1 MTKQPGIESLTAH
14 LWDLREKCQIRHCS
28 AASDFLTEAELTAVM
43 EIFPPSA
50 LIRYDG
56 GYEEA
61 AKKKVIFLYDE
72 EDDFSDIVCLQAKID
87 QRFRKIS
94 HRDVL
99 GALMHL
105 QIDRH
110 SFGDFWIDDGMLYI
124 YTAEPMAQFLI
135 DNLTRVNQ
143 LRIQLERTDKRPA
156 QVFNT
161 RSFTRV
167 VASARLDALVAG
179 MNVTASV
186 PDFHALVAGIL
197 NCSRDHAKNMIREG
211 LVSVDHRVLEA
222 PDELCNNNVTISIRG
237 SGRYVFKGLLR
248 KTKSG
253 RSAAEFMQYI

>member
-1 MTKQPGIESLTAH
+1 MTKQSDIESLTAH
-14 LWDLREKCQIRHCS
+14 LWDLREKCRIRHCS

-179 MNVTASV
+179 
-186 PDFHALVAGIL
+186 IL